1 MIMIGRKNG
10 SNADQNENRKCL
22 LAKRPNYG
30 FIFIVRWGNIV
41 FLIDYVDQ
49 KRALLFN
56 FFQNEIENMISTIN
70 LNDLES

>member
-10 SNADQNENRKCL
+10 SNADENRKCL

-41 FLIDYVDQ
+41 FLIDYVDP
-49 KRALLFN
+49 KRAVLFN
-56 FFQNEIENMISTIN
+56 FFQYEIENMISTIN